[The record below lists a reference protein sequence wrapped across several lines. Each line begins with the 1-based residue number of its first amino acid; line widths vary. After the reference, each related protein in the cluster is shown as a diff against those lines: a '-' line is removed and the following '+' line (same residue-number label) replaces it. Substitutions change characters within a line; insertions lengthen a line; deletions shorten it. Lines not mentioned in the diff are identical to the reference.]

1 MKTKNMSYNILIT
14 GSTGMVGK
22 GVLMEC
28 LDSSQIEGVTVLNR
42 SSLGMAHP
50 KMKEVLLKDFLE
62 IASVKEQIGPVDACF
77 HCMGVTSV
85 GMNEEQYTQITFE
98 ATKRLADALYDM
110 NPDMVFNYVSGQG
123 TDSSEKG
130 RVMWARV
137 KGRTE
142 NYLLNKGF
150 SKAYM
155 FRPGVI
161 IPEKGIRSRTGLYN
175 VLYVI
180 TRPLFPLLRKS
191 KNITTTSK
199 LGQAMIHTLLHTP
212 DSIHLENAGINQ
224 LAAL

>member
-1 MKTKNMSYNILIT
+1 MSYNILIT